1 MAKIKDLVV
10 VDVNYVRNEID
21 RLQYLHK
28 KTSSKLEKEK
38 ILIEVRTLNKLMCN
52 VSPLT
57 PIIRDAWNER
67 DTTLSDYLNEK
78 EI

>member
-52 VSPLT
+52 V
-57 PIIRDAWNER
+57 
-67 DTTLSDYLNEK
+67 
-78 EI
+78 